1 MKMNFELIKALLVV
15 AISSSIISSA
25 FVQKIKG
32 ISLIKCSDCL
42 IYVSFFISML
52 FGIIFTLTF
61 TSYNII
67 NALWVGLFSFLGA
80 DSLYKAFEDKIFKSY
95 SNINSITEIVR
106 E

>member
-1 MKMNFELIKALLVV
+1 MNFELIKALLVV

-67 NALWVGLFSFLGA
+67 DALWVGLFSFLGA

-95 SNINSITEIVR
+95 SSINNITEIIR
-106 E
+106 S